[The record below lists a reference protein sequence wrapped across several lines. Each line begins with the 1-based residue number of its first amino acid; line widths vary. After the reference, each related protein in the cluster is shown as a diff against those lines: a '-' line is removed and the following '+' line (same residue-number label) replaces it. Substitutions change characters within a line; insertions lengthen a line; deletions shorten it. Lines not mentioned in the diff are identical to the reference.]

1 MAVMENFGDSR
12 ISAVWEFLFVG
23 KLISIAILDA
33 IFPLRALIGGIVSIQ
48 GWTGCFFIDRR
59 YVALAPA
66 NRDST
71 DQSFLCIFSDPPNSF
86 DKTDPWNKNQGK
98 SIADQRTQHGTTDR
112 QRHRNIPR
120 NHPRFQDH
128 QGQRAFRGG
137 ISIVRRLLPSKTR
150 KNSQRN
156 QRTD

>member
-33 IFPLRALIGGIVSIQ
+33 IFPLRALIGGIVSFQ
-48 GWTGCFFIDRR
+48 GGAGCFFIDRR

-71 DQSFLCIFSDPPNSF
+71 DQSFLCVFSDPPNSF
-86 DKTDPWNKNQGK
+86 DKTNPWNKNW
-98 SIADQRTQHGTTDR
+98 
-112 QRHRNIPR
+112 
-120 NHPRFQDH
+120 
-128 QGQRAFRGG
+128 
-137 ISIVRRLLPSKTR
+137 
-150 KNSQRN
+150 
-156 QRTD
+156 